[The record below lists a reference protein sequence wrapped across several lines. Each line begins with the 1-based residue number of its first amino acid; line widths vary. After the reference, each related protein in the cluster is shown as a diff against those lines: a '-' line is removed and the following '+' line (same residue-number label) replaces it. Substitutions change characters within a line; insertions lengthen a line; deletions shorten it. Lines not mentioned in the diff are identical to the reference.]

1 MPLRKRR
8 WYGIHSALSVCLCGG
23 VNSERSDS
31 CRHESYREGKDNKA
45 SAIIMSF
52 PGIVDGKPLI
62 SHRDEKLEIRFI
74 VNQRVFE
81 TTFIVNSTDL
91 FDGTET
97 VMHAPTR
104 VDEPTPAVLP

>member
-1 MPLRKRR
+1 LSPCAHPLSFPNCVKSLFTAFASS
-8 WYGIHSALSVCLCGG
+8 HF
-23 VNSERSDS
+23 
-31 CRHESYREGKDNKA
+31 NKA

-52 PGIVDGKPLI
+52 PSIVDGKPLF
-62 SHRDEKLEIRFI
+62 SHRDEKLEFRFI
-74 VNQRVFE
+74 LNQRVFE

-97 VMHAPTR
+97 VMHTPTR